1 MEVDDIRFNLLSIL
15 YEKYYEYGERPIST
29 ENIIIELNFSDDSQI
44 IYDNISYLS
53 ERNLI
58 WAQNLQNEKYHSLV
72 KINEKGI
79 SLVER
84 VLGLT
89 LDKIQDEALKEKLR
103 LILNDANPSSRMRRF
118 LDLTKSYST
127 LTGLVGSLV
136 NKLLKKA

>member
-1 MEVDDIRFNLLSIL
+1 MEVNDIRFNLLSIL

-29 ENIIIELNFSDDSQI
+29 DNIIIELNFSDDSQI

>member
-1 MEVDDIRFNLLSIL
+1 MEVDDIRFNLLSTL
-15 YEKYYEYGERPIST
+15 YEKYYEYGERPVST
-29 ENIIIELNFSDDSQI
+29 DNIIIELNFSDDSQI

-79 SLVER
+79 SLVEG
-84 VLGLT
+84 VLALT

>member
-84 VLGLT
+84 VLALT

-127 LTGLVGSLV
+127 LNGLVGSLV

>member
-1 MEVDDIRFNLLSIL
+1 MEVNDIRFNLLSTL

-29 ENIIIELNFSDDSQI
+29 DNIIIELNFSDDSQI

-136 NKLLKKA
+136 NKLLKEA

>member
-1 MEVDDIRFNLLSIL
+1 MEVDDIRFNLLSTL
-15 YEKYYEYGERPIST
+15 YEKYYEYGERPVST
-29 ENIIIELNFSDDSQI
+29 DNIIIELNFSDDSQI

-58 WAQNLQNEKYHSLV
+58 WAQKLQNEKYHSLV

-84 VLGLT
+84 VLALT

-136 NKLLKKA
+136 NKLLKKT